1 MLIYFPLRHVW
12 HNWADV
18 SDDPAL
24 VWQQIRLL
32 GLAQRA
38 RLQLL
43 DEILGD
49 LSQAASDRLE
59 GLNELLEDDAS
70 MARDFEE
77 PTYMPLPADNITA
90 VANG

>member
-1 MLIYFPLRHVW
+1 MVFRFPVRRAW
-12 HNWADV
+12 RYWADV
-18 SDDPAL
+18 PADSAQ
-24 VWQQIRLL
+24 VWQHIRSL

-59 GLNELLEDDAS
+59 GLNELLEDDAGTV
-70 MARDFEE
+70 RDFEE
-77 PTYMPLPADNITA
+77 PIYLRLPPDDVTTDAS
-90 VANG
+90 G